1 MATATPTRTRT
12 RKAPAKAAP
21 PPVVEEV
28 EEDLPEE
35 EELVE
40 DDLEELE
47 EDEVQEA
54 PSKRASS
61 AKARAASQVTFGMI
75 HVADYLSKKTGKT
88 VTTREL
94 RGLARRLAREDKPR
108 IDREIIAGNRTRY
121 DWSDGLK
128 NPEVKALIKAYLG
141 GEGEIEKNEKLQAL
155 KDKKAAERA
164 AKADSSET
172 AAAPKKRG
180 RPAKA
185 KVVEVVEEDD
195 EELDFDEDDE

>member
-1 MATATPTRTRT
+1 MATATRTRT
-12 RKAPAKAAP
+12 RKTPAKAAP
-21 PPVVEEV
+21 PPPVVEE
-28 EEDLPEE
+28 EELPEE
-35 EELVE
+35 EELV
-40 DDLEELE
+40 DDELEELE

-61 AKARAASQVTFGMI
+61 AKTRAAAAVTFGMI
-75 HVADYLSKKTGKT
+75 HVAEYLSQKTGKS

-108 IDREIIAGNRTRY
+108 IDREIIAGNRARY
-121 DWSDGLK
+121 DWPDGMK

-164 AKADSSET
+164 AKGDAPATD
-172 AAAPKKRG
+172 APKRRG

-185 KVVEVVEEDD
+185 KPVEVVEEDD